1 MKIYIMDTIE
11 LPKSSGG
18 ATHKWE
24 LARKLSKMGHEVHV
38 MTYEGTKV
46 EGAVTHTMKTRE
58 KYGFEFF
65 FKLIHL
71 LSILRVIIVCNP
83 DIIYTRNVS
92 FALLGL
98 LIKRIKKA
106 KLVLEL
112 NGLFSEDWKSGKKI
126 YGGVKKLYVD
136 VKNVVWSYLE
146 FFVAKKAD
154 AVIAVAQGI
163 KDILIQRGGD
173 RNKIFVIPN
182 GANIDM
188 FRQINDSA
196 AINELRNHHGIKNDY
211 IVAFIGNLAPH
222 HGIEYLINSAP
233 IVLNVLPNT
242 KFLIVGD
249 GAIKKELI
257 NLSER
262 IGVSD
267 EIIFTGR
274 VSYEIVPLYINMAD
288 VCVAPFIRARNERIG
303 LSPLKIYEYLA
314 CGKPVVASD
323 IKGIGDL
330 LRTSNAGIAV
340 TPEDP
345 VELANAIIKL
355 LKDEELRKQMGKNG
369 RKVAVNNYS
378 WDHTAKKTIEVFE
391 KILIK
396 KGDYSS
402 AS

>member
-1 MKIYIMDTIE
+1 MK
-11 LPKSSGG
+11 
-18 ATHKWE
+18 A
-24 LARKLSKMGHEVHV
+24 
-38 MTYEGTKV
+38 
-46 EGAVTHTMKTRE
+46 RE
-58 KYGFEFF
+58 KYRFDFL
-65 FKLIHL
+65 FKLTHL
-71 LSILRVIIVCNP
+71 VSILRVIMVSNP

-98 LIKRIKKA
+98 LIKRIKNA

-112 NGLFSEDWKSGKKI
+112 NGLFSEDWKSGKKLYVGI
-126 YGGVKKLYVD
+126 KKLYVGI
-136 VKNVVWSYLE
+136 KNIVWSYLE
-146 FFVAKKAD
+146 IFVAKKAD

-182 GANIDM
+182 GANVDM
-188 FRQINDSA
+188 FRQINNSA
-196 AINELRNHHGIKNDY
+196 AINELRNHHSISENDY

-222 HGIEYLINSAP
+222 HGIEYLIKSAP
-233 IVLNVLPNT
+233 LVLNVLPNT

-323 IKGIGDL
+323 IKGVGDL
-330 LRTSNAGIAV
+330 LRHSNAGIAV

-355 LKDEELRKQMGKNG
+355 LKDEELRRQMGENG
-369 RKVAVNNYS
+369 RKVVVNNYS
-378 WDHTAKKTIEVFE
+378 WEHTAKKTIEVFK
-391 KILIK
+391 KILNK

-402 AS
+402 AR

>member
-1 MKIYIMDTIE
+1 
-11 LPKSSGG
+11 
-18 ATHKWE
+18 
-24 LARKLSKMGHEVHV
+24 
-38 MTYEGTKV
+38 
-46 EGAVTHTMKTRE
+46 
-58 KYGFEFF
+58 
-65 FKLIHL
+65 
-71 LSILRVIIVCNP
+71 
-83 DIIYTRNVS
+83 
-92 FALLGL
+92 
-98 LIKRIKKA
+98 
-106 KLVLEL
+106 
-112 NGLFSEDWKSGKKI
+112 
-126 YGGVKKLYVD
+126 
-136 VKNVVWSYLE
+136 
-146 FFVAKKAD
+146 
-154 AVIAVAQGI
+154 
-163 KDILIQRGGD
+163 
-173 RNKIFVIPN
+173 
-182 GANIDM
+182 M
-188 FRQINDSA
+188 FRQINNSA
-196 AINELRNHHGIKNDY
+196 AINELRNHHSISENDY

-222 HGIEYLINSAP
+222 HGIEYLIKSAP

-330 LRTSNAGIAV
+330 LRNSNAGIAV

-355 LKDEELRKQMGKNG
+355 LKNEKLRKQMGKNG
-369 RKVAVNNYS
+369 RKVMVNNYS
-378 WDHTAKKTIEVFE
+378 WYHTAKKTIEVFE
-391 KILIK
+391 KILNK
-396 KGDYSS
+396 KGDCLS
-402 AS
+402 AR

>member
-11 LPKSSGG
+11 LPNGSRGD
-18 ATHKWE
+18 TRKWE
-24 LARKLSKMGHEVHV
+24 LTRNLSKMGYEVHV
-38 MTYEGTKV
+38 MTYEDTKV
-46 EGAVTHTMKTRE
+46 EGAVTHTMRARE
-58 KYGFEFF
+58 KYRFDFL
-65 FKLIHL
+65 FKLTHL
-71 LSILRVIIVCNP
+71 VSILRVIMISNP

-98 LIKRIKKA
+98 LIKKIKNA

-112 NGLFSEDWKSGKKI
+112 NGLFSEDWKSEK
-126 YGGVKKLYVD
+126 KKLYVGI
-136 VKNVVWSYLE
+136 KNIVWSYLE
-146 FFVAKKAD
+146 IFVAKRAD

-163 KDILIQRGGD
+163 RDILIQRGGD
-173 RNKIFVIPN
+173 RNKIFIIPN
-182 GANIDM
+182 GANVDM

-196 AINELRNHHGIKNDY
+196 AINELRNHHGISENDY

-222 HGIEYLINSAP
+222 HGIEYLIKSAP
-233 IVLNVLPNT
+233 LVLNVLPNT

-267 EIIFTGR
+267 EIIFTGG

-288 VCVAPFIRARNERIG
+288 VCVAPFIRVRNERIG

-330 LRTSNAGIAV
+330 LRNSNAGIAV

-355 LKDEELRKQMGKNG
+355 LKDEKLRELMGKNG
-369 RKVAVNNYS
+369 RELVINNFN
-378 WDHTAKKTIEVFE
+378 WKHTAKKTIEVFE
-391 KILIK
+391 RVLT
-396 KGDYSS
+396 
-402 AS
+402 